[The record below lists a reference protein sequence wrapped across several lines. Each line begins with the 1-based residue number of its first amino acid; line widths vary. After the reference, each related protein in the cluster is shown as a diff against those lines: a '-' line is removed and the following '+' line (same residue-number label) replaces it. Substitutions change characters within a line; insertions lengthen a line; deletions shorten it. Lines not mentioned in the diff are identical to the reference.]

1 MTDRSNFT
9 DGTEAELPP
18 AVETPL
24 GAPRARAPRV
34 REPEIEAPPEPLA
47 EELPPPP
54 YKRGIGVRRP
64 LLVVGVWAALTL
76 ILGTLGLFA
85 KDILHP
91 EDLVIKGTPSAHA
104 LALDK
109 AAFGES
115 TPVTIMLE
123 GPAKTLDADGPTLVK
138 NLNKIEGV
146 SAASPWSAG
155 APVLMRESPSR
166 ALLIVSINED
176 VIDAGR
182 DTLPKINAQLAKLP
196 GAVEAS
202 VAGQA
207 RFSTE
212 LVDLVFA
219 GALKAEIL
227 AFPFLLIILLLIFRA
242 PFAAAIPLIMGL
254 AVIGV
259 TTGAVTLIGLF
270 TPVNIL
276 AQASG
281 SIIGLALGV
290 DYSLLLVSRYRD
302 ELALGKTT
310 DEAIAATMATAGRT
324 IAFAGGILLL
334 AGLVV
339 IGVSFGWA
347 SMTTGTIG
355 VALAAI
361 FSVIAAFTLLPATL
375 KLVGPNLEKWSIA
388 RKSSKP
394 IVAPFVAKVIKHPV
408 PSALLAAIP
417 LLILCLAAL
426 GLGVGGGLKTGG
438 PDLKMFKDDNPMR
451 VDMESVAAQY
461 GGGVMAPYEVIA
473 SSDSTEP
480 LTSPSDVRALGKFQ
494 NKLADDPAV
503 RYVLGMGTNNAQKA
517 SSAAEDAPTSLA
529 KLDVGLGAASSG
541 AKQVR
546 KGLTTAGGGASQ
558 LAAANNA
565 ALAGARTLANGFAT
579 AQSGAN
585 QLQSGLSQSASGA
598 SQLDSALAKLERGT
612 QRLKDAT
619 NEARR
624 TARGIVNGAQLLRN
638 FVNDTGSAINNIG
651 GSSQAT
657 SAIDSAIGALDGLP
671 SDVQSEPGVQSARSS
686 LQSARGS
693 VGSSGTGD
701 AKAKND
707 KVLGAVDLGIS
718 QANGALSDVNR
729 LNSAIGDL
737 NSGVAQIANSTGRL
751 SSGLGQLKSGSSKLA
766 NGMAPLAGGSQQ
778 LANGL
783 GSLSGGSSTLAGGL
797 NDGSKKSEKL
807 TKGLESGQRRIAR
820 LRAQAD
826 AQGKV
831 DLKAVGKSPYLTMA
845 LLSAAPTDQKRNLG
859 LVLNEANGGD
869 ATRTYIFTRELPTDK
884 SIAPFNERVTASTE
898 GLSKKLD
905 AEVVVGGPGRTFLDY
920 DRFTSQRIVWLLAIL
935 SIASFLFLLVVF
947 RSVLLAFKAVVLNLL
962 TVGAAMGLVA
972 LLYGGSEPLFGGPGW
987 MEATSFF
994 VVYSVTFAL
1003 SMDYEIFMIN
1013 SMRESW
1019 IRTGSNERAI
1029 SEGVAK
1035 TARIVT
1041 GSALVMC
1048 VLFLAMAFTTELVS
1062 SAQLGLGLAF
1072 AIAIDATLVRL
1083 VLLPATMRLFGS
1095 ANWWMPKWLDRVTP
1109 NVALH

>member
-9 DGTEAELPP
+9 DGTDADASP
-18 AVETPL
+18 AIDAPL
-24 GAPRARAPRV
+24 GAPRARAPRTPKPA
-34 REPEIEAPPEPLA
+34 ETAPPATKPEPLP
-47 EELPPPP
+47 EPP
-54 YKRGIGVRRP
+54 YRRGLGVRKP
-64 LLVVGVWAALTL
+64 LLVVAVWSLLTI

-123 GPAKTLDADGPTLVK
+123 GPARALDANGPALVK
-138 NLNKIEGV
+138 RLNKIDGV

-155 APVLMRESPSR
+155 APLLMRESPNR
-166 ALLIVSINED
+166 ALLIVSVNQD

-182 DTLPKINAQLAKLP
+182 DTLPRINSRLADLP
-196 GAVEAS
+196 PSIDAA

-212 LVDLVFA
+212 LVDLVFS

-227 AFPFLLIILLLIFRA
+227 AFPFLLLILLLIFRA
-242 PFAAAIPLIMGL
+242 PIAAAIPLVQGL

-259 TTGAVTLIGLF
+259 TTGTVTLIGLF

-302 ELALGKTT
+302 EVALGKTT

-334 AGLVV
+334 AAFVV
-339 IGVSFGWA
+339 MGVSFGWA
-347 SMTTGTIG
+347 SMTTGTFG
-355 VALAAI
+355 VALAAV
-361 FSVIAAFTLLPATL
+361 FSVLAAFTLLPACL
-375 KLVGPNLEKWSIA
+375 KLAGGNLEKWSIA
-388 RKSSKP
+388 RRGARP
-394 IVAPFVAKVIKHPV
+394 IVAPLVARVIRHPL
-408 PSALLAAIP
+408 PAAMLAAIP
-417 LLILCLAAL
+417 LLVLCFFAL
-426 GLGVGGGLKTGG
+426 GLKTGG
-438 PDLKMFKDDNPMR
+438 PDLKMFKADNPMR
-451 VDMESVAAQY
+451 VDMEAVAAQY

-473 SSDSTEP
+473 QSNSSQP

-494 NKLADDPAV
+494 DKLGDDPAV
-503 RYVLGMGTNNAQKA
+503 RYVLGLGTNSAQKA

-546 KGLTTAGGGASQ
+546 RGLSTAGGGASQ
-558 LAAANNA
+558 LAAANGA
-565 ALAGARTLANGFAT
+565 ALAGAQTLANGFAS

-585 QLQSGLSQSASGA
+585 QLSSGIAQSASGA
-598 SQLDSALAKLERGT
+598 SQLDAALAKLERGT
-612 QRLKDAT
+612 GELRDAT
-619 NEARR
+619 RQAKR
-624 TARGIVNGAQLLRN
+624 TARGIVSGAQLLKSY
-638 FVNDTGSAINNIG
+638 VNDTGNAI
-651 GSSQAT
+651 
-657 SAIDSAIGALDGLP
+657 SAIDGSSAATNAIDQAISALDSLP
-671 SDVQSEPGVQSARSS
+671 SDVQNEPGVQSARSS
-686 LQSARGS
+686 LSSARGS
-693 VGSSGTGD
+693 ASSSGTGD

-707 KVLGAVDLGIS
+707 KVYGAVDLGIS
-718 QANGALSDVNR
+718 QANDALGDVNH
-729 LNSAIGDL
+729 LSSVIGTLD
-737 NSGVAQIANSTGRL
+737 NGVGQIASSTGRL
-751 SSGLGQLKSGSSKLA
+751 SGGLNKLKSGSNQLK

-778 LANGL
+778 LASGL
-783 GSLSGGSSTLAGGL
+783 GSLAGGSSSLAGGL

-807 TKGLESGQRRIAR
+807 TKGLADGQKRIDEIR
-820 LRAQAD
+820 ERAD

-845 LLSAAPTDQKRNLG
+845 LLSAQPNDQKRNLD
-859 LVLNEANGGD
+859 LVLNEQNGGD
-869 ATRTYIFTRELPTDK
+869 ATRTYIFTRELPTNK
-884 SIAPFNERVTASTE
+884 SIAPFNERVTADAA

-905 AEVVVGGPGRTFLDY
+905 AEVAVGGPGRTFLDY
-920 DRFTSQRIVWLLAIL
+920 DRFTSSRIVWLLAIL

-947 RSVLLAFKAVVLNLL
+947 RSVLLAFKAVLLNLL

-972 LLYGGSEPLFGGPGW
+972 LLYQGSDPLFGGPGW

-1019 IRTGSNERAI
+1019 VRTGSNERAI
-1029 SEGVAK
+1029 SEGVMK

-1083 VLLPATMRLFGS
+1083 VLLPATMRLFGD
-1095 ANWWMPKWLDRVTP
+1095 ANWWMPRWLERLTP